1 MSIDLEQI
9 IEYPHK
15 RLVIELDES
24 FSECKNSLEKNT
36 EFPTIDVEALLDNLF
51 DIIQT
56 DEVYNSSSR
65 QGDIEYLLQETF
77 AVGEFDQQM
86 VNVLHQCV
94 DVIITSVV
102 NALHKTG
109 AFINGLQP
117 YNFSKF
123 IDDRTLLLV
132 QSKVFSYRDE
142 QYPPMDKSPRR
153 DFIF

>member
-1 MSIDLEQI
+1 MNTDLDQT

-24 FSECKNSLEKNT
+24 FASCKENIEKNT

-51 DIIQT
+51 DTIQS
-56 DEVYNSSSR
+56 DEAYSSSSR
-65 QGDIEYLLQETF
+65 QDDIDYLLQETF
-77 AVGEFDQQM
+77 AVGQFNQEM
-86 VNVLHQCV
+86 VTALHNCI
-94 DVIITSVV
+94 DMIITSVM
-102 NALHKTG
+102 NALHKAG

-123 IDDRTLLLV
+123 IDNRTLLLV

-142 QYPPMDKSPRR
+142 QCPPTDTTPRR
-153 DFIF
+153 HFVF